1 MRVPWPWRRPDP
13 APSGPGGTPI
23 HDRLS
28 AEFGRIQSSYSGGL
42 GRHRLTGHDDDTEE
56 LPVTAPEDS
65 GVDVVADEEVA
76 ALMPPAVPE
85 EEQTVAVCGQEES

>member
-56 LPVTAPEDS
+56 LPVTAPDP